1 MVRTFTCATI
11 IFLTIGAGAHAGDQG
26 RGTTGS
32 GLEFGNA
39 LGAQRMAV
47 RGGSA
52 QGARLTDSALASFV
66 AGSRTAGL
74 TASGA
79 CCRAGSSAPTVGA
92 LSSARIENAQ
102 GINVIAQA
110 SGRNTSVTV
119 TVQQTFIAPGLQ
131 RTSR

>member
-1 MVRTFTCATI
+1 MVRTFTCAAI
-11 IFLTIGAGAHAGDQG
+11 IFLTIGTGSHAGDQG
-26 RGTTGS
+26 RGVTGL
-32 GLEFGNA
+32 GLEFGGA
-39 LGAQRMAV
+39 LGAPRLAA

-52 QGARLTDSALASFV
+52 QAARLTDSALASFV
-66 AGSRTAGL
+66 AGSRIVGV

-79 CCRAGSSAPTVGA
+79 CCRAGSSAPTVGT
-92 LSSARIENAQ
+92 LSSARIENVQ

-119 TVQQTFIAPGLQ
+119 TVQQTLIAPGFQ